1 MDISDIKAGNVRE
14 ILECIRDEDG
24 LTKREISLR
33 TNLSFSTVSTVC
45 NALRNRE
52 ILYEEK
58 ENTGM
63 AGRIPSKLYVHF
75 DRFLTVCL
83 DLQLRDTMGF
93 AILNYRNEI
102 LFHAQ
107 YNISH
112 VHGIREIAGYA
123 HEIFLQKRAEPAL
136 QHAKFLGVGV
146 SVSGIFD
153 KTTQTIRTS
162 AISYM
167 EGAPVKAVVEDVFGI
182 PCYVDNESNLC
193 AVAVHQQNAHVYDL
207 LYMHISQGVGIG
219 IITGGTLLSGHNGY
233 AAEIA
238 HFPFGTTHR
247 RCPIC
252 GNYGCVE
259 PELSVSGM
267 LRNGVWQ
274 ETSASDAEQW
284 AQMSAKITSGDP
296 AYLGFLKETGELMGK
311 VLSVLIDL
319 FDPQYVFVGGEIT
332 DIFEQ
337 VCPYAEKVIR
347 KHCFMVRDRVLPL
360 LCDKNS
366 SVNMVLGLNYIM
378 CQKWDPLAGNLY

>member
-1 MDISDIKAGNVRE
+1 MTIFSLCPGV
-14 ILECIRDEDG
+14 
-24 LTKREISLR
+24 KRGYGFWL
-33 TNLSFSTVSTVC
+33 
-45 NALRNRE
+45 
-52 ILYEEK
+52 
-58 ENTGM
+58 
-63 AGRIPSKLYVHF
+63 GRLLLKK
-75 DRFLTVCL
+75 
-83 DLQLRDTMGF
+83 
-93 AILNYRNEI
+93 I
-102 LFHAQ
+102 LFYQQRLFSCACLRQ
-107 YNISH
+107 
-112 VHGIREIAGYA
+112 GAGV
-123 HEIFLQKRAEPAL
+123 
-136 QHAKFLGVGV
+136 HAKFLGVGV

-193 AVAVHQQNAHVYDL
+193 AVAVHQQNSHVYDL

-274 ETSASDAEQW
+274 ETSASDAEDRNDSYTESPVPNHTQKT
-284 AQMSAKITSGDP
+284 SASWGVWRPSWHANWVWIS
-296 AYLGFLKETGELMGK
+296 TGEDSGYWEDTGWWDFNWTSYSASLTASMSITPDTKDPTASGK
-311 VLSVLIDL
+311 VLKSGYGINQTTTARVNTNQSSAVTDAQTAVTYFPEFGYQSFWRLDSGCVFLCKAGYSV
-319 FDPQYVFVGGEIT
+319 F
-332 DIFEQ
+332 
-337 VCPYAEKVIR
+337 R
-347 KHCFMVRDRVLPL
+347 LPETWA
-360 LCDKNS
+360 
-366 SVNMVLGLNYIM
+366 V
-378 CQKWDPLAGNLY
+378 